1 MDPGGNLMRTPKN
14 IDAEALVTGL
24 ALEVAKELRAVRD
37 RLAEAE
43 AELSRLRRKIE
54 AEQ

>member
-1 MDPGGNLMRTPKN
+1 MSKRSYV
-14 IDAEALVTGL
+14 DAEALTAAL
-24 ALEVAKELRAVRD
+24 ADEVAKELRAVRE

-43 AELSRLRRKIE
+43 AEIARLRRELE